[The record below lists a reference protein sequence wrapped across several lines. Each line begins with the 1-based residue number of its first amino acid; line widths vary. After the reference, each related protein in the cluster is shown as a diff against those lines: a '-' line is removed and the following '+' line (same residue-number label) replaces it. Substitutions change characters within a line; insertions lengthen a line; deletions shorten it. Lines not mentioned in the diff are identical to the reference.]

1 MFRDKVNDRLRSE
14 TSMSS
19 VQDENN
25 SMQQSVATEQTGRSE
40 PASILRIL
48 ISAHLLFPFVISFSG
63 LLSSLVFVF
72 LIYRGMGSQRA
83 LTAWLLVIGILT
95 LASAIVGAVRLRNQL
110 LRPLVRLEQSV
121 TEVCE
126 GAPNVHLAM
135 ENVGVLGPMVRDIDS
150 INDELAEV
158 YDDMQERVDRQT
170 RRLAQQTATLKTL
183 YDVAA
188 SINQAGN
195 LDDLL
200 IRFLHILKKMVNGR
214 SATVSLITTENRI
227 RLVGSIG
234 LDGTFLSGRAQLP
247 LHLCE
252 CGKTLS
258 QGDILCEQDVQR
270 CSQAVGRPMFSR
282 DQVERLEVP
291 LEYQGE
297 QFGTYQ
303 LYVERGSLQG
313 REELLDLLFTIG
325 SHLGMAIAKQR
336 LDEEAHRISIME
348 ERTTLAHELH
358 DSLAQ
363 TLASLRFQARML
375 EDTLAKSVVA
385 EEARTDLQRISSGI
399 DEAHTEL
406 RELLNS
412 FLAPVEQQG
421 LDPELKKLTRR
432 FRQETGIPVFFQRD
446 CPNINL
452 TTGEEK
458 QILRIAQEC
467 LANVRKHAG
476 AHNVRIL
483 LTCRGSGEYRLLVED
498 DGIGFDDS
506 SRTGGPGEQ
515 IGLTIMEERARRL
528 GGDLSIES
536 EPGEGTRVELVY
548 NRRKQKND
556 LR

>member
-1 MFRDKVNDRLRSE
+1 
-14 TSMSS
+14 MSL
-19 VQDENN
+19 VQDENRAIEEK
-25 SMQQSVATEQTGRSE
+25 ATTNPTGGSE
-40 PASILRIL
+40 LSSILRIL
-48 ISAHLLFPFVISFSG
+48 ISARLLFPIVISFFG
-63 LLSSLVFVF
+63 LLSGLVLV
-72 LIYRGMGSQRA
+72 LLLYRGIGPPRT
-83 LTAWLLVIGILT
+83 LTTWLLVTAVLT
-95 LASAIVGAVRLRNQL
+95 LAAAMVGAVRLRNQL
-110 LRPLVRLEQSV
+110 LKPLVQLEHSV

-126 GAPNVHLAM
+126 GAPNVHLTM

-200 IRFLHILKKMVNGR
+200 ARFLRILKEMVNGR
-214 SATVSLITTENRI
+214 SATVSLITSEERI

-234 LDGTFLSGRAQLP
+234 LDGNFLSGRAQLP

-270 CSQAVGRPMFSR
+270 CSRAVGRSMFGR
-282 DQVERLEVP
+282 DRIERLEVP

-297 QFGTYQ
+297 QFGTYH
-303 LYVERGSLQG
+303 LYVDKGSLEG
-313 REELLDLLFTIG
+313 RGDLLDLLFTIG

-375 EDTLAKSVVA
+375 EDALEKSVVA

-406 RELLNS
+406 RELLDS

-506 SRTGGPGEQ
+506 TRTGGPGEQ
-515 IGLTIMEERARRL
+515 IGLTIMDERARRL
-528 GGDLSIES
+528 GGQLSIES

-548 NRRKQKND
+548 NRRKQRD
-556 LR
+556 DSR

>member
-1 MFRDKVNDRLRSE
+1 
-14 TSMSS
+14 MSLI
-19 VQDENN
+19 QDEKTART
-25 SMQQSVATEQTGRSE
+25 QDRATADYAGHSE
-40 PASILRIL
+40 LSSILRIL
-48 ISAHLLFPFVISFSG
+48 IAARLLFPIGIFALGLAIS
-63 LLSSLVFVF
+63 LALTVFVYAKSGASTV
-72 LIYRGMGSQRA
+72 LVS
-83 LTAWLLVIGILT
+83 WLLLVVFVT
-95 LASAIVGAVRLRNQL
+95 VAAAIVGLVRLRNQL
-110 LRPLVRLEQSV
+110 LQPLVQLEQSV
-121 TEVCE
+121 AEVCE
-126 GAPNVHLAM
+126 GAPHVHLTM
-135 ENVGVLGPMVRDIDS
+135 ENVGVLGPMARDIDS

-200 IRFLHILKKMVNGR
+200 IRFLHILKKMVDGR
-214 SATVSLITTENRI
+214 SATVNLITSEQRI

-234 LDGTFLSGRAQLP
+234 LDDNFLSGRAQLP
-247 LHLCE
+247 LHLCQ

-258 QGDILCEQDVQR
+258 QGDILCEQDARR
-270 CSQAVGRPMFSR
+270 CSEAVGRHMFGS
-282 DQVERLEVP
+282 DEIERVEVP

-297 QFGTYQ
+297 QFGIYH
-303 LYVERGSLQG
+303 LYVDKGSLEG
-313 REELLDLLFTIG
+313 RGDLLDLLFTIG
-325 SHLGMAIAKQR
+325 SHLGMAVARQR

-375 EDTLAKSVVA
+375 EDTLEKSVVPD
-385 EEARTDLQRISSGI
+385 EARSELQRISSGI

-483 LTCRGSGEYRLLVED
+483 LSCKGSGEYRLLVED
-498 DGIGFDDS
+498 DGIGFDGS
-506 SRTGGPGEQ
+506 ARTGGPGEQ
-515 IGLTIMEERARRL
+515 VGLTIMEERARRL
-528 GGDLSIES
+528 GGKLSIES

-548 NRRKQKND
+548 NRREQN
-556 LR
+556 RQR

>member
-1 MFRDKVNDRLRSE
+1 MIVPTPAGLDKKTD
-14 TSMSS
+14 MSL
-19 VQDENN
+19 VQDENR
-25 SMQQSVATEQTGRSE
+25 AIEEKTTTGPTGRSE
-40 PASILRIL
+40 LSSILRIL
-48 ISAHLLFPFVISFSG
+48 VSARLLFPIVVSFFG
-63 LLSSLVFVF
+63 LLSGLVLVI
-72 LIYRGMGSQRA
+72 LLYQGIGPPRT
-83 LTAWLLVIGILT
+83 LTAWLLVTAILT
-95 LASAIVGAVRLRNQL
+95 LAGAIVGVVRLRNQL
-110 LRPLVRLEQSV
+110 LKPLVQLEQSV

-200 IRFLHILKKMVNGR
+200 ARFLRILKEMVNGR
-214 SATVSLITTENRI
+214 SATVSLITSEERI

-234 LDGTFLSGRAQLP
+234 LDGNFLSGRAQLP

-270 CSQAVGRPMFSR
+270 CSQAVGRPMFGR
-282 DQVERLEVP
+282 DEIERLEVP

-297 QFGTYQ
+297 QFGTYH
-303 LYVERGSLQG
+303 LYVDKGSLEG
-313 REELLDLLFTIG
+313 RGDLLDLLFTIG

-336 LDEEAHRISIME
+336 LDEEAHRLSIME

-375 EDTLAKSVVA
+375 EDALEKSVVA
-385 EEARTDLQRISSGI
+385 EEARADLQRISSGI

-412 FLAPVEQQG
+412 FLAPAEQQG

-506 SRTGGPGEQ
+506 TRTGEPGEQ

-528 GGDLSIES
+528 GGQLAIES

-548 NRRKQKND
+548 NRRKQRND
-556 LR
+556 SR

>member
-1 MFRDKVNDRLRSE
+1 
-14 TSMSS
+14 MSLI
-19 VQDENN
+19 QDEKTA
-25 SMQQSVATEQTGRSE
+25 QTRGRVAADFPGHSE
-40 PASILRIL
+40 LSSILRIL
-48 ISAHLLFPFVISFSG
+48 IAARLLFPIGISALG
-63 LLSSLVFVF
+63 LASSLFLTV
-72 LIYRGMGSQRA
+72 LIYGKNGASPV
-83 LTAWLLVIGILT
+83 LVTWLLVAVVVT
-95 LASAIVGAVRLRNQL
+95 LAAAVLGAVRLRNQL
-110 LRPLVRLEQSV
+110 LQPLVRLEQSV
-121 TEVCE
+121 AEVCE
-126 GAPNVHLAM
+126 GAPHVHLTM
-135 ENVGVLGPMVRDIDS
+135 ENVGVLGPMARDIDS

-200 IRFLHILKKMVNGR
+200 IRFLHILKKMVDGR
-214 SATVSLITTENRI
+214 SATVNLITSEQRI

-234 LDGTFLSGRAQLP
+234 LDDNFLSGRAQLP
-247 LHLCE
+247 LHLCQ

-258 QGDILCEQDVQR
+258 QGDILCEQDARR
-270 CSQAVGRPMFSR
+270 CSQAVGRRMFTS
-282 DQVERLEVP
+282 DEIERVEVP

-297 QFGTYQ
+297 QFGIYH
-303 LYVERGSLQG
+303 LYVDKGSLAG
-313 REELLDLLFTIG
+313 RGDLLDLLFTIG
-325 SHLGMAIAKQR
+325 SHLGMAVARQR

-385 EEARTDLQRISSGI
+385 DEARSELQRISSGI

-483 LTCRGSGEYRLLVED
+483 LSCKGTGEYRLLVED
-498 DGIGFDDS
+498 DGIGFDGS
-506 SRTGGPGEQ
+506 ARTGGPGEQ
-515 IGLTIMEERARRL
+515 VGLTIMEERARRL
-528 GGDLSIES
+528 GGTLSIES

-548 NRRKQKND
+548 NRRKQNKHT
-556 LR
+556 R

>member
-1 MFRDKVNDRLRSE
+1 MSLFEDEKAAAQDGTTADYPGHSE
-14 TSMSS
+14 LS
-19 VQDENN
+19 
-25 SMQQSVATEQTGRSE
+25 
-40 PASILRIL
+40 SILRIL
-48 ISAHLLFPFVISFSG
+48 ISARLLLPIGVSFVG
-63 LLSSLVFVF
+63 LGASLV
-72 LIYRGMGSQRA
+72 LIVLLYLGIGAAQA
-83 LTAWLLVIGILT
+83 VTGGLLVIAVIT
-95 LASAIVGAVRLRNQL
+95 LWAVIVGAVRLRRQL
-110 LRPLVRLEQSV
+110 LKPLVRLEQSV
-121 TEVCE
+121 AEVCE
-126 GAPNVHLAM
+126 GAPKVHLAM

-150 INDELAEV
+150 INDELSEV

-183 YDVAA
+183 YEVAA

-200 IRFLHILKKMVNGR
+200 IRFLHILKKMVDGR
-214 SATVSLITTENRI
+214 SATVNLITSEERI

-234 LDGTFLSGRAQLP
+234 LDDTFLSGRAQLP

-258 QGDILCEQDVQR
+258 QGDILCEHDVRR
-270 CSQAVGRPMFSR
+270 CSQAVGRRMFGR
-282 DQVERLEVP
+282 EEIERLEVP

-297 QFGTYQ
+297 QFGVYH
-303 LYVERGSLQG
+303 LYLDKGSLEG

-363 TLASLRFQARML
+363 TLASLRFQAKML
-375 EDTLAKSVVA
+375 EDTLEKSVVA
-385 EEARTDLQRISSGI
+385 EEARSDLQRISSGI

-498 DGIGFDDS
+498 DGIGFDDAT
-506 SRTGGPGEQ
+506 RTGGPGEQ

-528 GGDLSIES
+528 GGELLIES

-548 NRRKQKND
+548 NRRKQRTNSG
-556 LR
+556 

>member
-1 MFRDKVNDRLRSE
+1 MFGR
-14 TSMSS
+14 
-19 VQDENN
+19 
-25 SMQQSVATEQTGRSE
+25 EQ
-40 PASILRIL
+40 I
-48 ISAHLLFPFVISFSG
+48 
-63 LLSSLVFVF
+63 
-72 LIYRGMGSQRA
+72 
-83 LTAWLLVIGILT
+83 
-95 LASAIVGAVRLRNQL
+95 
-110 LRPLVRLEQSV
+110 
-121 TEVCE
+121 
-126 GAPNVHLAM
+126 
-135 ENVGVLGPMVRDIDS
+135 
-150 INDELAEV
+150 
-158 YDDMQERVDRQT
+158 
-170 RRLAQQTATLKTL
+170 
-183 YDVAA
+183 
-188 SINQAGN
+188 
-195 LDDLL
+195 
-200 IRFLHILKKMVNGR
+200 
-214 SATVSLITTENRI
+214 
-227 RLVGSIG
+227 
-234 LDGTFLSGRAQLP
+234 
-247 LHLCE
+247 
-252 CGKTLS
+252 
-258 QGDILCEQDVQR
+258 
-270 CSQAVGRPMFSR
+270 
-282 DQVERLEVP
+282 ERLEVP

-303 LYVERGSLQG
+303 LYVDKGSLEG
-313 REELLDLLFTIG
+313 REDLLDLLFTIG

-375 EDTLAKSVVA
+375 EDALEKSVVA

-506 SRTGGPGEQ
+506 TRTGAPGEQ

-528 GGDLSIES
+528 GGQLSIES

-548 NRRKQKND
+548 NRRTQQNH